1 MTQAVRNPLDSV
13 YTSILIVEGKNIY
26 INLMA
31 GTVITRGRGN
41 VLSIK
46 VPD

>member
-1 MTQAVRNPLDSV
+1 MAQAVRNLLVYV
-13 YTSILIVEGKNIY
+13 YTSILLVEGKNIY
-26 INLMA
+26 IKLMA
-31 GTVITRGRGN
+31 GTIIFPGVGN